1 MTVISRV
8 PYTSMGK
15 PQGNA
20 VAVNAKHIAEAIRR
34 LEEMH
39 NEALARRFTGQ
50 ITVTIG
56 YVDSVAQK
64 VKDTRDRH

>member
-1 MTVISRV
+1 MATR
-8 PYTSMGK
+8 TEA
-15 PQGNA
+15 QELRNEQQLE
-20 VAVNAKHIAEAIRR
+20 EAIRR
-34 LEEMH
+34 LRELH
-39 NEALARRFTGQ
+39 GQATAVRFTGQ